1 MERLMGL
8 LELCHRHQMY
18 SDAHDLVVAAYN
30 KSIITDDVMWD
41 LLTYVRNWA

>member
-1 MERLMGL
+1 MERLLRM
-8 LELCHRHQMY
+8 LELCHKFQMY

-30 KSIITDDVMWD
+30 QSIITDEVMWD